1 VAKIIDIFS
10 KSIFSSVFYTT
21 SFMKY
26 FIQWRNF
33 STTSLPKLD
42 PDWITGFSDAEGCF
56 MINIIRNPKFK
67 MGWYV
72 QPCFCIVLHEK
83 DRTTLELIKSYF
95 PPPPPTPAG
104 VGGGD
109 KQGGEV
115 GNITKNSKNCLQ
127 YRVTSLQ
134 DLINVIIPHP
144 PPQPPRGVGG
154 DKLLGGGGLISTLL
168 LLKNGLISS
177 YSNKLSIY

>member
-95 PPPPPTPAG
+95 C
-104 VGGGD
+104 
-109 KQGGEV
+109 EV

-144 PPQPPRGVGG
+144 PPAPQGG
-154 DKLLGGGGLISTLL
+154 WGGGGLISTLL